1 MCRELRAEY
10 EAEHAQQM
18 AAYKSLQE
26 ERAEAQHQKH
36 LVFANETAWLMAGF
50 AERAIKYRQD
60 TDGAK
65 VPKAQYRCQ
74 AACQLLFCVPA
85 STFPCCICLL
95 PCLCNISGTQA

>member
-1 MCRELRAEY
+1 MILHVYRELRAEY

-36 LVFANETAWLMAGF
+36 LVFANETAWLMVGF

-60 TDGAK
+60 ADGAK
-65 VPKAQYRCQ
+65 VPKAQYRLSKPPVMH
-74 AACQLLFCVPA
+74 QLA
-85 STFPCCICLL
+85 S
-95 PCLCNISGTQA
+95 